1 MTGST
6 LLTAVYGYEVLS
18 PDDSLFSAVEVAT
31 EGFVQALVVSNYLV
45 NTFPWLE
52 YVPQWFPG
60 TAWKSKAKVW
70 RNQKDQ
76 MINTPFEWTRNKMAA
91 GVDVHCLLS
100 TWLNR
105 YIGES
110 NVPIAEIEDRIRW
123 AAGGMFAAGTD
134 TSVATLRTFIL
145 AMAMH
150 PDIQAKAQAEIDSAI
165 GTSRSGLLAL
175 CFMHSQ
181 GSDALEDLTIPH
193 GCTQDDVYKGYHI
206 PKGAIVLGNAWA
218 ISNNPE
224 VYAAPERFNPDRF
237 LDPSVPDAP
246 SFGFGR
252 RICPGLHHAEAVIF
266 ITAAGLLAMFDIR
279 PEADVNGNPIPL
291 KADATLNEVLRQVLP
306 FKCQFVPRSEKH
318 EQTLRE
324 WVGM

>member
-1 MTGST
+1 
-6 LLTAVYGYEVLS
+6 
-18 PDDSLFSAVEVAT
+18 
-31 EGFVQALVVSNYLV
+31 
-45 NTFPWLE
+45 
-52 YVPQWFPG
+52 
-60 TAWKSKAKVW
+60 
-70 RNQKDQ
+70 
-76 MINTPFEWTRNKMAA
+76 
-91 GVDVHCLLS
+91 
-100 TWLNR
+100 
-105 YIGES
+105 
-110 NVPIAEIEDRIRW
+110 
-123 AAGGMFAAGTD
+123 
-134 TSVATLRTFIL
+134 
-145 AMAMH
+145 MAMH

-165 GTSRSGLLAL
+165 GTRLPELAD
-175 CFMHSQ
+175 Q
-181 GSDALEDLTIPH
+181 GSLPYVLCIVKEVMRWRISVPLAIPH